1 MPSISD
7 VDLMTYTRTL
17 YQSYQD
23 YLEDEDLSPDGNYR
37 LLSTGELI
45 EVSAEDDLNLR
56 IAIFLLMRLSL
67 WDGGS
72 LEGRVRNG
80 NKELQ
85 VLPVGDQQVNR
96 KPDVMVMRPEHL
108 EIAKQAILLEMAPPL
123 WVAEV
128 VSPGGEASSNYQRDY
143 VWKRQQYEAL
153 GILEF
158 WIVDPHREKVTVLTL
173 MEGAYQEKVY
183 AGRDVVKSTV
193 FQTFE
198 IDAASLLAGTSQ
210 GS

>member
-1 MPSISD
+1 
-7 VDLMTYTRTL
+7 MTYTPTR

-23 YLEDEDLSPDGNYR
+23 YLQDEDLSPEGNYR

-45 EVSAEDDLNLR
+45 EVSTEDDLNLR

-67 WDGGS
+67 WDDGR
-72 LEGRVRNG
+72 LEGLVRNG

-108 EIAKQAILLEMAPPL
+108 EIAKQAILLEMAPPV

-128 VSPGGEASSNYQRDY
+128 VSPGGEASSNYLRDY

-158 WIVDPHREKVTVLTL
+158 WIVDPHRAKVTVLTL
-173 MEGAYQEKVY
+173 VEGAYQEKVY
-183 AGRDVVKSTV
+183 ADRDLVKSTV

-198 IDAASLLAGTSQ
+198 IDVPSLLAGQSQ